1 MTRHTQLSTR
11 YVVLAKRPSE
21 YGPDGFD
28 YQPAGSVWPTREPV
42 ENHRDYCQACAEAD
56 RQRYRDVE
64 YVIGRIEIEEE
75 A

>member
-1 MTRHTQLSTR
+1 MIRR
-11 YVVLAKRPSE
+11 YIVLAKRPSE
-21 YGPDGFD
+21 QGPDGFD

-42 ENHRDYCQACAEAD
+42 ENHQSYCQAKAEAEAD
-56 RQRYRDVE
+56 RQRYGDVE